1 MYVCLCRGIT
11 DTQIRQAVQAGK
23 GELRQLKQELGLG
36 SQCGKCLPMAKAIIK
51 AELDKAPRY
60 YEVA

>member
-23 GELRQLKQELGLG
+23 DLRQLRKELGLA

-51 AELDKAPRY
+51 AELDKVPSY
-60 YEVA
+60 YQVA

>member
-23 GELRQLKQELGLG
+23 GELR
-36 SQCGKCLPMAKAIIK
+36 
-51 AELDKAPRY
+51 
-60 YEVA
+60 